1 MFELFELIMLFALQE
16 QIPAFAGKTAE
27 TDYLFNNVFM
37 ILSFK
42 ASATSFEASATSYKV
57 HSARCF
63 TSFPC
68 ELSSFPCVQIAF
80 PRN

>member
-42 ASATSFEASATSYKV
+42 ASATSFEASATSFEA
-57 HSARCF
+57 SA
-63 TSFPC
+63 TSFK
-68 ELSSFPCVQIAF
+68 VQF
-80 PRN
+80 FHVS